1 MISELLFSFE
11 EFVDTM
17 RFTRVSRRDYE
28 FGCGFTM
35 SKLKIIEDSRENLL
49 SKTDENT
56 PRPRKPH
63 TEILERYIYILATG
77 PPLPAAVDEIWLLPR
92 VRSHIFHF
100 PYRKQ
105 QFGCSIIVFFMFLL
119 RSLS

>member
-1 MISELLFSFE
+1 MIPELLFSFE

-35 SKLKIIEDSRENLL
+35 SKLKIIDDSRENLL

-56 PRPRKPH
+56 PRPRKH
-63 TEILERYIYILATG
+63 QTQI
-77 PPLPAAVDEIWLLPR
+77 
-92 VRSHIFHF
+92 
-100 PYRKQ
+100 
-105 QFGCSIIVFFMFLL
+105 
-119 RSLS
+119 

>member
-56 PRPRKPH
+56 PKTISAH
-63 TEILERYIYILATG
+63 TEI
-77 PPLPAAVDEIWLLPR
+77 
-92 VRSHIFHF
+92 
-100 PYRKQ
+100 
-105 QFGCSIIVFFMFLL
+105 
-119 RSLS
+119 

>member
-56 PRPRKPH
+56 LKPISAH
-63 TEILERYIYILATG
+63 TEI
-77 PPLPAAVDEIWLLPR
+77 
-92 VRSHIFHF
+92 
-100 PYRKQ
+100 
-105 QFGCSIIVFFMFLL
+105 
-119 RSLS
+119 